1 MKDIKIPIISG
12 LSIAAT
18 LALMPMQALADNAI
32 ATVTGGGSDGVLH
45 TPGDG
50 YYSGGYEGTGNG
62 GGSKNHIVTIT
73 GSASGTDM
81 SGYSIYGGGM
91 GNSNITPTTSA
102 DRNQITIQNRATVT
116 TVIGGEGIGATGN
129 TVNIINATVN
139 RVVLGG
145 NGTWAGMRPQSGNA
159 VGNTVNIEGNS
170 HIIGDNK
177 TMGYFQ
183 AIVSGGRARYGHSAE
198 NNTVNIKSAAQID
211 KYRIEGATIHEGGSA
226 KGNSVNITGAIV
238 LNSGQE
244 IDGAVS
250 VSPNF
255 VSTLEENYVVI
266 NSAGAK
272 LQNITGANAT
282 REGITIGSNA
292 TAIGNWV
299 ELKAGQVE
307 STTGSYM
314 AAVSKNNYSKIT
326 GGTVIR
332 DVQGGFGGGGNTT
345 HVATSEG
352 DYANI
357 SGGEIGGSAYGF
369 RNVNGEIKSSYVE
382 MSGGKVAQDAIGGN
396 SVNGKISNTKVTLNG
411 GEVSHDVIG
420 GNSVN
425 GEVTGA
431 RVDIKKGATIGH
443 DIIGGRSEEGKVEGS
458 WVVADL
464 TNKTV
469 NQVIGGTNKIGI
481 GSGTANNNHVQVT
494 GGTLNGAALGGRGE
508 QGVSGNE
515 FSATGVTFN
524 DNVSGGT
531 TSKGNATG
539 NVLTLS
545 NSKVEGGKQVKG
557 GNAMLLGSASG
568 NRVNL
573 WDHTTVTG
581 DVFGAEAV
589 GANSD
594 NNTVHLSD
602 STVTGTIYG
611 LYGTGSG
618 SGNTLINASN
628 ASNPNQAGNI
638 ARFNVLNFQNISN
651 AYSDASKAALQIT
664 DGVKTNINKAKFQL
678 GDHDYDVDTYAI
690 GDGEKRYLIHNEAKF
705 EKFDEKV
712 KHTDNVFTIKNAT
725 TYSMNLKGLM
735 EDDDGKSIVIQGK
748 KKTNRTIT
756 DGTFDQSEFNKYKGP
771 AGEDPTIDVGED
783 PNAPENFGGLNIDTN
798 AIPKATINLVSGD
811 NIGTIKANDDD
822 TINVGKDGNNPLVPG
837 NITAKNIEKSGP
849 GKLKINFNLP
859 NNYNGGNPAI
869 KLTDS
874 GTTDLT
880 GTDVNVNNAKDGT
893 TYTLVKKTNGGTIN
907 FNDRDVQ
914 KNQTYTITDKDHYQY
929 DGETFRR
936 ENGNQE
942 LVYKKGTITNA
953 WGDTDFDSSEL
964 TKNQASNK
972 AAGATEL
979 FGNKGNTVIV
989 KEGTGNL
996 GNKNIS
1002 SGRADVKDTETPNT
1016 IHNNYTTIKGGTGFG
1031 DVYAGYGDSGTQDVH
1046 DNHLNFEETS
1056 KGAVVNGNIGAG
1068 YNANGNVHDNKVTT
1082 DDTTINGNVYGAQ
1095 TANGNAVKNI
1105 VNLQGSR
1112 VGGDVYGSKA
1122 SGSATNSTVNLS
1134 NTQVAGNVYAA
1145 DAASGSGNT
1154 VNFYG
1159 GKVGKTIYGL
1169 SSAGGT
1175 NNTLNVYNASTQ
1187 KTAGD
1192 IANLNVLNFDGISSA
1207 NGSAA
1212 TAALNL
1218 TTTNDTNIINDA
1230 KFKLNGEE
1238 YDVNKDTYHSLNIEE
1253 GKEYYLIHNAG
1264 NTFTGFKEKAKQ
1276 TDNEFTIT
1284 GKSSYEINL
1293 KGLIQSA
1300 DNQSILVQGKRLTGR
1315 NISSDGKFDNEEITK
1330 YTPDLSNGANINV
1343 GKTPGTNKDFEGLD
1357 IDTSNTPGVKSKV
1370 TLVDGKNIG
1379 TIKGDAD
1386 DTINVGK
1393 EDGSLVP
1400 GTIEAKNIVGVGK
1413 LNFNMPNG
1421 YNGDPAL
1428 KLTGNTSTNL
1438 IGTDVKI
1445 NNAQKDKDYTLIKGN
1460 ADINFQD
1467 KTTQKEQV
1475 YNIIDNAHYQYDGE
1489 TFRKQNNN
1497 KELIYREGTITDAWN
1512 DNDFDSNELTKNKA
1526 DNAHQ
1531 GGTPLFD
1538 NKGNTVNIVSTAGDL
1553 STKSVYGGATLSGS
1567 TDDVFN
1573 NTVNI
1578 NGADTKEIFAG
1589 ASKGSGRVYDNVV
1602 NFNAGSVVNA
1612 ISGSDD
1618 ASNARGNNSG
1628 NTLNVNNASTQ
1639 KTAGDIKNF
1648 NALNFD
1654 GISDANGNAAT
1665 AALNLTTNADTDI
1678 NDAKFKLG
1686 GEEYNV
1692 DKDTYGSL
1700 NIEEGKEYHLIRN
1713 TGNTFTSFTEKAKQ
1727 TTNEFTL
1734 KNSTTYDIMLKGLIK
1749 SSDDQSILIQGNKL
1763 TSRNITGGEFG
1774 NDEINRYN
1782 PIPNPIINVVN
1793 ENPNNPTNFNGLN
1806 IDGGNNSTVNLTGGN
1821 NIGDITGG
1829 AGSTLNVGKDT
1840 TNPAAPN
1847 SITAKNI
1854 GGFDDINIF
1863 MPPTVKDGDSMIKLT
1878 DPTANTDLSN
1888 MRGKITAYVSGNTD
1902 VGDTS
1907 TIHLIDKQG
1916 SGQLLLPDP
1925 SHLQT
1930 RVQQGATIE
1939 YETYGMVDAN
1949 GRALDLRFSGKRRVK
1964 EDTKSFAETRAA
1976 SLASL
1981 KSGSELITN
1990 YLDKLIP
1997 DGHLELFPFA
2007 ISEAYSLRY
2016 ETGSHVNSKGY
2027 GVAAGLASLTEN
2039 FAGDILSGVFVEY
2052 GKANYDSYLDSGLH
2066 ADGDS
2071 EYIGGGLMLKQ
2082 NFTSGT
2088 YLDASFHVGKIS
2100 SDYNSNDWTYA
2111 IAPGVLAHN
2120 EKFDISSTYIAT
2132 HIGIGQIFDLSQSN
2146 KLDVYTKWLYA
2157 YTDDA
2162 DATISSGERYHFDSV
2177 TSNRLRAGLRDTINL
2192 KDEHNLYFGG
2202 AYEYEFSG
2210 DAKASTMGLD
2220 APKPSL
2226 KGSTGVFEAGYKY
2239 ESKNLILSLG
2249 GKGYIGKTRGGAIN
2263 AGFEIMF

>member
-1 MKDIKIPIISG
+1 MKEIKIPIISG

-18 LALMPMQALADNAI
+18 LALMPVQALADNAK

-45 TPGDG
+45 TPGGG
-50 YYSGGYEGTGNG
+50 YYSGGYEGAGNG

-73 GSASGTDM
+73 GNASGTDM

-91 GNSNITPTTSA
+91 GHPSITPTTSA
-102 DRNQITIQNRATVT
+102 DGNQITVQNRATVT

-145 NGTWAGMRPQSGNA
+145 NGTWAGKRPQSGNA

-170 HIIGDNK
+170 HIIGDNN
-177 TMGYFQ
+177 TVGSFE

-282 REGITIGSNA
+282 REGITIGSKA
-292 TAIGNWV
+292 TASKNYVKLQNGEV
-299 ELKAGQVE
+299 Q

-314 AAVSKNNYSKIT
+314 AAVSNDNYSEIS
-326 GGTVIR
+326 GGKVIG
-332 DVQGGFGGGGNTT
+332 DVHGGFGGGSGTNHT
-345 HVATSEG
+345 ATSTN
-352 DYANI
+352 DYVKI

-369 RNVNGEIKSSYVE
+369 RNVNGDIAEGHVL
-382 MSGGKVAQDAIGGN
+382 MSGGKVGG
-396 SVNGKISNTKVTLNG
+396 SVHGGLSESGKISKSYVTLDG
-411 GEVSHDVIG
+411 GEVGHDVIG
-420 GNSVN
+420 GSSVSSDVEEN
-425 GEVTGA
+425 KVEIKQGA
-431 RVDIKKGATIGH
+431 KVSH
-443 DIIGGRSEEGKVEGS
+443 DIIGGRSDKGTAFKNTVI
-458 WVVADL
+458 ADL
-464 TNKTV
+464 TGTSV
-469 NQVIGGTNKIGI
+469 YQVIGGTNHI
-481 GSGTANNNHVQVT
+481 GSGSGQANNNRVQLT
-494 GGTLNGAALGGRGE
+494 GDGVSSAVNGPALGGRGE
-508 QGVSGNE
+508 TGVSNNE
-515 FSATGVTFN
+515 FSATGIIFN

-531 TSKGNATG
+531 TSSGDATG

-557 GNAMLLGSASG
+557 GNAAASASG

-573 WDHTTVTG
+573 WSHTTVTG

-618 SGNTLINASN
+618 NGNTLINASN
-628 ASNPNQAGNI
+628 ASNPNHAGNI

-651 AYSDASKAALQIT
+651 MNSDASKAALQIT
-664 DGVKTNINKAKFQL
+664 GGAQTDINNAKFQL
-678 GDHDYDVDTYAI
+678 DGTDYNVDTYAI
-690 GDGEKRYLIHNEAKF
+690 GDGEKRYLIHNESGF
-705 EKFDEKV
+705 IGFDETQTTKR
-712 KHTDNVFTIKNAT
+712 TDNVFTIKNAT

-735 EDDDGKSIVIQGK
+735 KNDDGKSIVIQGK
-748 KKTNRTIT
+748 KKTDRTI
-756 DGTFDQSEFNKYKGP
+756 DGAFDNGEVGKYSGP
-771 AGEDPTIDVGED
+771 AGNPTINVGEN
-783 PNAPENFGGLNIDTN
+783 PNAPENFGGLDIDMTGTN
-798 AIPKATINLVSGD
+798 NAKINLVSGN
-811 NIGTIKANDDD
+811 NIGTIKADGNDE
-822 TINVGKDGNNPLVPG
+822 INVGKDGANPLVPG

-869 KLTDS
+869 KLTDN
-874 GTTDLT
+874 GLTDLT

-907 FNDRDVQ
+907 FNDRSVQ
-914 KNQTYTITDKDHYQY
+914 KDQTYTITDKDHYQY

-942 LVYKKGTITNA
+942 LVYKKGVVPDN
-953 WGDTDFDSSEL
+953 WSDNDFDSNEL
-964 TKNQASNK
+964 TKNQASN
-972 AAGATEL
+972 AAQAGAHKL
-979 FGNKGNTVIV
+979 FGNKNNTVIV
-989 KEGTGNL
+989 KEGASNL

-1002 SGRADVKDTETPNT
+1002 SGRADVKDTDTPNT
-1016 IHNNYTTIKGGTGFG
+1016 IHNNYTTIKGGTEFG
-1031 DVYAGYGDSGTQDVH
+1031 DIYAGYGDSGTQDVYN
-1046 DNHLNFEETS
+1046 NHLSFEETS

-1068 YNANGNVHDNKVTT
+1068 YNANGNVHDNTVTT

-1134 NTQVAGNVYAA
+1134 GTQVTGNVYAA

-1169 SSAGGT
+1169 SSASGT

-1192 IANLNVLNFDGISSA
+1192 IKNFNALNFDGISDA
-1207 NGSAA
+1207 NGNAA

-1218 TTTNDTNIINDA
+1218 TTNADTDINNA
-1230 KFKLNGEE
+1230 KFKLGGEE
-1238 YDVNKDTYHSLNIEE
+1238 YDVNKDTYGSLNIEE
-1253 GKEYYLIHNAG
+1253 GKEYHLIRNAG
-1264 NTFTGFKEKAKQ
+1264 NTFTNFTEKAKQ

-1300 DNQSILVQGKRLTGR
+1300 DNQSILVQGKKLTGR
-1315 NISSDGKFDNEEITK
+1315 NISNDGKFDNEEIAK
-1330 YTPDLSNGANINV
+1330 YTPELSNGANINV
-1343 GKTPGTNKDFEGLD
+1343 GKTPGANKDFEGLD
-1357 IDTSNTPGVKSKV
+1357 IDTSNTPNGVKSKV

-1386 DTINVGK
+1386 DTVNVGK
-1393 EDGSLVP
+1393 TDGSLVP

-1428 KLTGNTSTNL
+1428 KLTGNTPTNL

-1612 ISGSDD
+1612 INGSDD

-1628 NTLNVNNASTQ
+1628 NTLNVNNAHTQ

-1654 GISDANGNAAT
+1654 GVTAAT
-1665 AALNLTTNADTDI
+1665 NGAIDKAALNLTTNADTDI
-1678 NDAKFKLG
+1678 NNAKFKLN
-1686 GEEYNV
+1686 GEEYDV

-1713 TGNTFTSFTEKAKQ
+1713 AGNT
-1727 TTNEFTL
+1727 
-1734 KNSTTYDIMLKGLIK
+1734 
-1749 SSDDQSILIQGNKL
+1749 
-1763 TSRNITGGEFG
+1763 
-1774 NDEINRYN
+1774 
-1782 PIPNPIINVVN
+1782 
-1793 ENPNNPTNFNGLN
+1793 
-1806 IDGGNNSTVNLTGGN
+1806 
-1821 NIGDITGG
+1821 
-1829 AGSTLNVGKDT
+1829 
-1840 TNPAAPN
+1840 
-1847 SITAKNI
+1847 
-1854 GGFDDINIF
+1854 
-1863 MPPTVKDGDSMIKLT
+1863 
-1878 DPTANTDLSN
+1878 
-1888 MRGKITAYVSGNTD
+1888 
-1902 VGDTS
+1902 
-1907 TIHLIDKQG
+1907 
-1916 SGQLLLPDP
+1916 
-1925 SHLQT
+1925 
-1930 RVQQGATIE
+1930 
-1939 YETYGMVDAN
+1939 
-1949 GRALDLRFSGKRRVK
+1949 
-1964 EDTKSFAETRAA
+1964 
-1976 SLASL
+1976 
-1981 KSGSELITN
+1981 
-1990 YLDKLIP
+1990 
-1997 DGHLELFPFA
+1997 
-2007 ISEAYSLRY
+2007 
-2016 ETGSHVNSKGY
+2016 
-2027 GVAAGLASLTEN
+2027 
-2039 FAGDILSGVFVEY
+2039 
-2052 GKANYDSYLDSGLH
+2052 
-2066 ADGDS
+2066 
-2071 EYIGGGLMLKQ
+2071 
-2082 NFTSGT
+2082 
-2088 YLDASFHVGKIS
+2088 
-2100 SDYNSNDWTYA
+2100 
-2111 IAPGVLAHN
+2111 
-2120 EKFDISSTYIAT
+2120 
-2132 HIGIGQIFDLSQSN
+2132 
-2146 KLDVYTKWLYA
+2146 
-2157 YTDDA
+2157 
-2162 DATISSGERYHFDSV
+2162 
-2177 TSNRLRAGLRDTINL
+2177 
-2192 KDEHNLYFGG
+2192 
-2202 AYEYEFSG
+2202 
-2210 DAKASTMGLD
+2210 
-2220 APKPSL
+2220 
-2226 KGSTGVFEAGYKY
+2226 
-2239 ESKNLILSLG
+2239 
-2249 GKGYIGKTRGGAIN
+2249 
-2263 AGFEIMF
+2263 

>member
-1 MKDIKIPIISG
+1 MVNS
-12 LSIAAT
+12 
-18 LALMPMQALADNAI
+18 
-32 ATVTGGGSDGVLH
+32 TV
-45 TPGDG
+45 
-50 YYSGGYEGTGNG
+50 N
-62 GGSKNHIVTIT
+62 
-73 GSASGTDM
+73 
-81 SGYSIYGGGM
+81 
-91 GNSNITPTTSA
+91 GNS
-102 DRNQITIQNRATVT
+102 
-116 TVIGGEGIGATGN
+116 
-129 TVNIINATVN
+129 
-139 RVVLGG
+139 
-145 NGTWAGMRPQSGNA
+145 
-159 VGNTVNIEGNS
+159 
-170 HIIGDNK
+170 
-177 TMGYFQ
+177 
-183 AIVSGGRARYGHSAE
+183 
-198 NNTVNIKSAAQID
+198 
-211 KYRIEGATIHEGGSA
+211 
-226 KGNSVNITGAIV
+226 
-238 LNSGQE
+238 
-244 IDGAVS
+244 
-250 VSPNF
+250 
-255 VSTLEENYVVI
+255 
-266 NSAGAK
+266 
-272 LQNITGANAT
+272 
-282 REGITIGSNA
+282 
-292 TAIGNWV
+292 
-299 ELKAGQVE
+299 
-307 STTGSYM
+307 
-314 AAVSKNNYSKIT
+314 
-326 GGTVIR
+326 
-332 DVQGGFGGGGNTT
+332 
-345 HVATSEG
+345 
-352 DYANI
+352 
-357 SGGEIGGSAYGF
+357 
-369 RNVNGEIKSSYVE
+369 
-382 MSGGKVAQDAIGGN
+382 
-396 SVNGKISNTKVTLNG
+396 
-411 GEVSHDVIG
+411 
-420 GNSVN
+420 
-425 GEVTGA
+425 
-431 RVDIKKGATIGH
+431 
-443 DIIGGRSEEGKVEGS
+443 
-458 WVVADL
+458 
-464 TNKTV
+464 
-469 NQVIGGTNKIGI
+469 
-481 GSGTANNNHVQVT
+481 
-494 GGTLNGAALGGRGE
+494 
-508 QGVSGNE
+508 
-515 FSATGVTFN
+515 
-524 DNVSGGT
+524 
-531 TSKGNATG
+531 
-539 NVLTLS
+539 
-545 NSKVEGGKQVKG
+545 QVKG
-557 GNAMLLGSASG
+557 GNAMAGSASNNSVILQG
-568 NRVNL
+568 STINGVVYGAQATTAGSNDNTVNL
-573 WDHTTVTG
+573 T
-581 DVFGAEAV
+581 
-589 GANSD
+589 N
-594 NNTVHLSD
+594 

-611 LYGTGSG
+611 LFGSGSG
-618 SGNTLINASN
+618 SGNTLINASD
-628 ASNPNQAGNI
+628 AIAPNKAGNI
-638 ARFNVLNFQNISN
+638 ARFDVLNFLHISN
-651 AYSDASKAALQIT
+651 ANSDANKAALQIT
-664 DGVKTNINKAKFQL
+664 GGAQTDINNAKFQL
-678 GDHDYDVDTYAI
+678 DGTDYNVDTYAI
-690 GDGEKRYLIHNEAKF
+690 GDGEKRYLIHNEKGF
-705 EKFDEKV
+705 TGFDETQTTKR
-712 KHTDNVFTIKNAT
+712 TDNVFTIKNAT

-735 EDDDGKSIVIQGK
+735 KDDDGKSIVIQGK
-748 KKTNRTIT
+748 KKTDRTI
-756 DGTFDQSEFNKYKGP
+756 DGAFDNGEVGKYTGP
-771 AGEDPTIDVGED
+771 AGDPVIDVGED
-783 PNAPENFGGLNIDTN
+783 PNAPQNFGGLDIDMTGTN
-798 AIPKATINLVSGD
+798 NAKINLVSGN
-811 NIGTIKANDDD
+811 NIGTIKADGNDE
-822 TINVGKDGNNPLVPG
+822 INVGKDGANPLVPG

-869 KLTDS
+869 KLTDN
-874 GTTDLT
+874 GLTDLT

-964 TKNQASNK
+964 TKNQASN
-972 AAGATEL
+972 AAQADAHKL

-989 KEGTGNL
+989 KEGAGNL
-996 GNKNIS
+996 GSKNIS
-1002 SGRADVKDTETPNT
+1002 SGRADVKDTDTPNT
-1016 IHNNYTTIKGGTGFG
+1016 IHNNYTTIKGGTEFG
-1031 DVYAGYGDSGTQDVH
+1031 DVYAGYGDSGTQDVYN
-1046 DNHLNFEETS
+1046 NHLSFEETS
-1056 KGAVVNGNIGAG
+1056 KGAVVNRNIGAG
-1068 YNANGNVHDNKVTT
+1068 YNVNGNVHDNTVTT

-1105 VNLQGSR
+1105 VNLQGGS

-1122 SGSATNSTVNLS
+1122 SSSATNSTVNLS
-1134 NTQVAGNVYAA
+1134 GTQVTGNVYAA

-1192 IANLNVLNFDGISSA
+1192 IKNFNNLNFDGVTA
-1207 NGSAA
+1207 ATNGSAA

-1300 DNQSILVQGKRLTGR
+1300 DNQSILVQGKKLTGR
-1315 NISSDGKFDNEEITK
+1315 NISSDGKFDNEEISK

-1343 GKTPGTNKDFEGLD
+1343 GKTPGANKDFEGLD

-1386 DTINVGK
+1386 DTVNVGK

-1413 LNFNMPNG
+1413 LNFNMPNS

-1428 KLTGNTSTNL
+1428 KLTGSNL
-1438 IGTDVKI
+1438 TDLSNTDVKI

-1460 ADINFQD
+1460 AAINFQD

-1654 GISDANGNAAT
+1654 GVTAATNGSAAT

-1686 GEEYNV
+1686 SEEYNV

-1700 NIEEGKEYHLIRN
+1700 NIEEGKEYHLIHN
-1713 TGNTFTSFTEKAKQ
+1713 TGNTFTNFTEKAKQ
-1727 TTNEFTL
+1727 TTQEFTL

-1749 SSDDQSILIQGNKL
+1749 SSDDQSILIQGSKL

-1782 PIPNPIINVVN
+1782 PIPNPVINVVN
-1793 ENPNNPTNFNGLN
+1793 ENPNSPTNFNGLN
-1806 IDGGNNSTVNLTGGN
+1806 INGGNGSTVNLTGGN

-1829 AGSTLNVGKDT
+1829 AGSTLNVGKNT
-1840 TNPAAPN
+1840 ANPAAPN

-1863 MPPTVKDGDSMIKLT
+1863 MPPTIKDGDSMIKLT

-1888 MRGKITAYVSGNTD
+1888 MRGKITAYISGNTD

-1916 SGQLLLPDP
+1916 SGRLLLPDP

-1964 EDTKSFAETRAA
+1964 DDTKSFAETRAA

-2007 ISEAYSLRY
+2007 ISEAYDLRY

-2052 GKANYDSYLDSGLH
+2052 GRANYDSYLDNGLH

-2120 EKFDISSTYIAT
+2120 EKFDISSTYMAT
-2132 HIGIGQIFDLSQSN
+2132 HIGIGQIFDLSQRN

-2162 DATISSGERYHFDSV
+2162 DATISSGERYHFDSI
-2177 TSNRLRAGLRDTINL
+2177 TSNRVRAGLRDTINL

-2239 ESKNLILSLG
+2239 ESKNLIFNLG
-2249 GKGYIGKTRGGAIN
+2249 GKGYVGKTRGGAIN
-2263 AGFEIMF
+2263 AGFEVMF